1 MRGFARV
8 FKEALRMGCGR
19 RRATAL
25 ALESMKAEIERREV
39 VDAII
44 DDLVARGV
52 FEGAITEEGENAH

>member
-25 ALESMKAEIERREV
+25 ALESVKAEMERREA

-52 FEGAITEEGENAH
+52 YEEARSVESENE